1 MEYKPNCYECKHRR
15 PLAGNAHSKC
25 MHPVINFMWG
35 STAGVLISLIGGVP
49 PIIPTVKLNGDD
61 VPVVQFNQH
70 GIKNGWASWPFNFDP
85 VWLEFCVFWVNDQI
99 EKEIKEANDAE
110 SSVRKV

>member
-25 MHPVINFMWG
+25 MHPTI
-35 STAGVLISLIGGVP
+35 
-49 PIIPTVKLNGDD
+49 KLNGDD

-70 GIKNGWASWPFNFDP
+70 GIKMDGLRGHLTSIRRGLNSAYSG
-85 VWLEFCVFWVNDQI
+85 
-99 EKEIKEANDAE
+99 
-110 SSVRKV
+110 